1 MKGKSILRNFSRI
14 VGIIVHENK
23 RYFAASILLD
33 LSSSIYPFINI
44 FLLKY
49 LIEAIEVGV
58 SFVDFIKLAV
68 FAVAMNLLVTS
79 IKIISD
85 KYSMLYAKVQMIP
98 MTRRFISQSVH
109 MDYQNM
115 ENSEVIQEMNRAS
128 YVLLNKV
135 NLEEYLAAAN
145 QILVSF
151 LQLIITILILAN
163 SSFWIFLMVFAV
175 TVLNNIINFI
185 TQEKNYQ
192 IHKKIVPVER
202 HWRYIIDM
210 TTDIAFG
217 KSIRLYRLK
226 EFFLEKGNANRD
238 EFISLHGERLN
249 NVFRADIVKGLIAL
263 LQEVGVFVWLV
274 FAVIFR
280 GLPISQFTVIFNS
293 ASQLNS
299 SFSDLSGNI
308 QLLAQNN
315 NYMNDFFNFLGRKS
329 QLRATGTRTVD
340 SLGQVGCIEF
350 RNVSFTYPGTERTIL
365 KNINLKIN
373 PGESITIIG
382 DNGAGKTTLVKLLEL
397 RRMVNLSISQLR

>member
-1 MKGKSILRNFSRI
+1 
-14 VGIIVHENK
+14 
-23 RYFAASILLD
+23 
-33 LSSSIYPFINI
+33 
-44 FLLKY
+44 
-49 LIEAIEVGV
+49 
-58 SFVDFIKLAV
+58 
-68 FAVAMNLLVTS
+68 
-79 IKIISD
+79 
-85 KYSMLYAKVQMIP
+85 
-98 MTRRFISQSVH
+98 
-109 MDYQNM
+109 
-115 ENSEVIQEMNRAS
+115 
-128 YVLLNKV
+128 
-135 NLEEYLAAAN
+135 
-145 QILVSF
+145 
-151 LQLIITILILAN
+151 
-163 SSFWIFLMVFAV
+163 
-175 TVLNNIINFI
+175 
-185 TQEKNYQ
+185 
-192 IHKKIVPVER
+192 
-202 HWRYIIDM
+202 M

-382 DNGAGKTTLVKLLEL
+382 DNGAGKTTLVKLLMRLYDVTDGEILYNNVNIKEYDYDEYMKVIATIFQDYKIFAFSIYENICMHENYHDDISRMDKILSDNGVLQKIKSLKQGGETILSKLFDEAGIEL
-397 RRMVNLSISQLR
+397 SGGQLQKIALCRAIYKDAPVIILDEPTASLSPLAEADLYKSFHNLVKNKTAIYISHRLSSSTISDKICVLQNGEVIEYGSHNELLKLNGEYTKMYQLQSKYYQN